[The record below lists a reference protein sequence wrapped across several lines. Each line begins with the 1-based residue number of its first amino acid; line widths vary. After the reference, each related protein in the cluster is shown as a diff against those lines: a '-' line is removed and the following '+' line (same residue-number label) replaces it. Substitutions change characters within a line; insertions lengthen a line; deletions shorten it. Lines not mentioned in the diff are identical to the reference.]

1 MNSRAVDDLMI
12 PSYSES
18 ELTSEIYHIIQ
29 NLVQEGRISGN
40 PENVRI
46 ERVNREVIRPCRRSS
61 HPNSLNLEQL
71 EWAANNGHFWF
82 LGPIKS
88 LKVILNRGKVQ
99 ETLVS
104 ELNRISFITILNEL
118 NYEDFTQVK
127 SSLVK
132 SAANL
137 GFRVQFSQPSDSHNV
152 KVSISAEKNLSER
165 HVKDFLA
172 GIEKV
177 LKAI

>member
-1 MNSRAVDDLMI
+1 MDDLMI
-12 PSYSES
+12 RSYSEP
-18 ELTSEIYHIIQ
+18 ELASEIYHIVR
-29 NLVQEGRISGN
+29 NLVKEGRISGN

-46 ERVNREVIRPCRRSS
+46 ERVNREAIRPCRRSS
-61 HPNSLNLEQL
+61 DPNSLNLEQL
-71 EWAANNGHFWF
+71 EWAANDGRFWF
-82 LGPIKS
+82 LGPIKA
-88 LKVILNRGKVQ
+88 LKVILNRGKIQ
-99 ETLVS
+99 EILVS

-118 NYEDFTQVK
+118 NYEDFTQVR
-127 SSLVK
+127 SNLVK

-152 KVSISAEKNLSER
+152 KVTISAEKTMSER

-177 LKAI
+177 RKTI